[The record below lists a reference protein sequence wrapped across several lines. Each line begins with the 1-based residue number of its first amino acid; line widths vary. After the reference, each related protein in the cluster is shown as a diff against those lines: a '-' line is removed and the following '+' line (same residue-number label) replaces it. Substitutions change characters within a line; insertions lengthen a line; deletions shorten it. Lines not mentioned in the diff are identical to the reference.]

1 MFKLTTANSKGGTIS
16 ITTKKSFAEAYG
28 SMTVGQARKFNNKVG
43 RQEMKKSI
51 NWEKV
56 IAFGVGL
63 GYVASTLYL
72 LTLIAARVA

>member
-1 MFKLTTANSKGGTIS
+1 
-16 ITTKKSFAEAYG
+16 
-28 SMTVGQARKFNNKVG
+28 MTVGQARKLNSKLG

-72 LTLIAARVA
+72 LTLIAARIV